1 MNYRYAQ
8 NLKKITCEEFVPLF
22 DQQYPLKWTDV
33 QVRDDRKEFFLIT
46 VKLRFRR
53 RSSRCYGKSSNG
65 QRFNNPR
72 AACQPAI
79 DLERSTLLI

>member
-33 QVRDDRKEFFLIT
+33 QVRDDRHRSFVVT
-46 VKLRFRR
+46 VKLRFRKR
-53 RSSRCYGKSSNG
+53 FSQCYGKYSNG
-65 QRFNNPR
+65 QRVNNHR
-72 AACQPAI
+72 VACQPAI
-79 DLERSTLLI
+79 DLERSTPLI